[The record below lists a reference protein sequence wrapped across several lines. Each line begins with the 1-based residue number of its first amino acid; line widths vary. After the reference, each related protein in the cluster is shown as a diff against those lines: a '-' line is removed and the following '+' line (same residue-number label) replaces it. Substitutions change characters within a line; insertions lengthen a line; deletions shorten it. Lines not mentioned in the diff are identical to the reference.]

1 MGDPPNTRQTTRSP
15 AAQQPLAVSM
25 ATTTSTKRSKKTK
38 HQHPPAHAHGVN
50 PWSKAAPGRLR
61 KLEPSTE
68 SPDVWAAWRKHL
80 AKRKLPS
87 LAKVFGERQAA
98 LGAVAPLAGQSNSAE
113 QIARLLRHPGQA
125 DRGSVELESALYAWL
140 SRAEVA
146 AAEPTFAAECL
157 LWAEA
162 LPGLS
167 QQLSARPWWQL
178 AQRLAALASADSPTS
193 DTLAALLLYAELP
206 ATLAY
211 LLSELAAADAL
222 LEAARRTLA
231 EWSDQRLDTSGTI
244 HGQRLEQIMPLV
256 ASLGRVRSLSKA
268 SGRKLWT
275 SDTQKQFE
283 LLVEYAWR
291 LARID
296 GSQMFSAADR
306 KAHRKALRAALRACN
321 RDTTTGVARAVE
333 KGVKAGSGGLPAS
346 SWQLEDA
353 GLAALRCDW
362 RRRSP
367 QLAVNH
373 SSADFRSELS
383 LGKTSVWSGLHSLEV
398 RIDGQLLKPDGVWDQ
413 VCWESDRDIDY
424 IELELSLAGGASVQR
439 HLALA
444 RHDRVLFVADA
455 VLGTKPGKIEY
466 AAMFPLAG
474 TVKFIP
480 EAETREGHLTSAGDP
495 LARVVPLALNEWR
508 NGPGF
513 PGSLE
518 VRDDRLVLTQTGN
531 GQNLLVPLFLDLE
544 PRREKREITWRQLTV
559 GKDRKPVPHDEA
571 VGYRVQVGREQWLFY
586 RAMGGAATRTV
597 LGRNLYN
604 ELLIGRFHADEGK
617 VTTLVEI
624 EA

>member
-1 MGDPPNTRQTTRSP
+1 
-15 AAQQPLAVSM
+15 M
-25 ATTTSTKRSKKTK
+25 ATTTSTKRSKKAK
-38 HQHPPAHAHGVN
+38 HQHPPAHPHGAS
-50 PWSKAAPGRLR
+50 PWSTAAPGRLR
-61 KLEPSTE
+61 KLEPTAD

-80 AKRKLPS
+80 ARRKL
-87 LAKVFGERQAA
+87 
-98 LGAVAPLAGQSNSAE
+98 APLAKSFGQRQAVLCAATSLLGQPNSAE
-113 QIARLLRHPGQA
+113 QIARMLRHTGEV
-125 DRGSVELESALYAWL
+125 DRGSVELESAVYAWL

-146 AAEPTFAAECL
+146 AADVAFAVECL

-162 LPGLS
+162 LPELAES
-167 QQLSARPWWQL
+167 LSARAWWQL
-178 AQRLAALASADSPTS
+178 AHRLTLIASGDSPTS
-193 DTLAALLLYAELP
+193 DTLAAILLYAELP

-211 LLSELAAADAL
+211 LLPELAAADAL
-222 LEAARRTLA
+222 AKAARETLT

-244 HGQRLEQIMPLV
+244 HGQRLEQLMPLV
-256 ASLGRVRSLSKA
+256 GSLARVRSLGKT
-268 SGRKLWT
+268 SGRKLW
-275 SDTQKQFE
+275 SSEVQKQFD
-283 LLVEYAWR
+283 LLVEFAWR
-291 LARID
+291 LVRAD
-296 GSQMFSAADR
+296 GSPMFSAADR
-306 KAHRKALRAALRACN
+306 KAHRKLLRAALRSCKREKA
-321 RDTTTGVARAVE
+321 TGVAQAVQ
-333 KGVKAGSGGLPAS
+333 KGVKAGINGLPAS

-373 SSADFRSELS
+373 SSPEFKSELS
-383 LGKTSVWSGLHSLEV
+383 LGKTHFWSGTHSLEV
-398 RIDGQLLKPDGVWDQ
+398 RLDGRTLTPDGVWDQ

-424 IELELSLAGGASVQR
+424 LELELAFSEGVVVQR

-455 VLGTKPGKIEY
+455 VLGTKPGRIDY
-466 AAMFPLAG
+466 SASFPLAE
-474 TVKFIP
+474 TAQFEP
-480 EAETREGHLTSAGDP
+480 QRETREGQLLADG
-495 LARVVPLALNEWR
+495 LVARVVPLALNEWR

-513 PGSLE
+513 HGSLE
-518 VRDDRLVLTQTGN
+518 LHRNQLVLSQSTE
-531 GQNLLVPLFLDLE
+531 GQNLLVPLFVDLE
-544 PRREKREITWRQLTV
+544 PRRAKRELTWRQLTV

-604 ELLIGRFHADEGK
+604 ELLIGRFHADDGK